1 MKLPNKYLWLAYEGA
16 PRHLL
21 KAIELYGVTEVT
33 GVKHNPIIIEW
44 AKELGISYRSDETP
58 WCGLFM
64 AIIMKRAGRQPV
76 AEPLWARNWVNFGV
90 PAPTPML
97 GDVLVFGRTG
107 GGHVGIYVGEDAK
120 NYFVLGGN
128 QGNQVNV
135 AKIAKKRLMEARRP
149 AYISAPTNIRRIF
162 LNISGPVSENEA

>member
-1 MKLPNKYLWLAYEGA
+1 MKLPSKYLWLAYEGA

-21 KAIELYGVTEVT
+21 KAIELYGVTEIA

-44 AKELGISYRSDETP
+44 AKELGIRYNSDETP
-58 WCGLFM
+58 WCGLFL

-76 AEPLWARNWVNFGV
+76 SQPLWARNWIEFGV
-90 PAPTPML
+90 SSSTPML

-107 GGHVGIYVGEDAK
+107 GGHVGIYVGEDSK
-120 NYFVLGGN
+120 NFFVLGGN

-135 AKIAKKRLMEARRP
+135 AKIAKKRLLEARRP
-149 AYISAPTNIRRIF
+149 AYNNPPTNIRRIF